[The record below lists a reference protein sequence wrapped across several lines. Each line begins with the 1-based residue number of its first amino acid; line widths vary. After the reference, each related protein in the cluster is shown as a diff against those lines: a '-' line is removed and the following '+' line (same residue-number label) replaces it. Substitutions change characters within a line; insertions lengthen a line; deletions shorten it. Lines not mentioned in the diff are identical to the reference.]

1 MKFSELQLRL
11 KQHLQQIVSKD
22 LIRVSAEGWAIE
34 AYCTLVD
41 TRSHHV
47 KMYVVYGKK
56 LEIKKL
62 EQNPLINY

>member
-1 MKFSELQLRL
+1 MKFSELQPRL
-11 KQHLQQIVSKD
+11 KQRLQQIVSKD
-22 LIRVSAEGWAIE
+22 LIIRVSVEDSAIE

-47 KMYVVYGKK
+47 K
-56 LEIKKL
+56 IKKL